1 MGWPVCVFPDNAMA
15 AVPVLSCTD
24 CVFWC
29 GQCKEPTTKGKA
41 SINRLASSMACE
53 RFFKREHTKSPVLTQ
68 NIPEGGKV

>member
-29 GQCKEPTTKGKA
+29 GRCKEPTTKGKA

-53 RFFKREHTKSPVLTQ
+53 RFSAKALSSVENKLQ
-68 NIPEGGKV
+68 GGVKA